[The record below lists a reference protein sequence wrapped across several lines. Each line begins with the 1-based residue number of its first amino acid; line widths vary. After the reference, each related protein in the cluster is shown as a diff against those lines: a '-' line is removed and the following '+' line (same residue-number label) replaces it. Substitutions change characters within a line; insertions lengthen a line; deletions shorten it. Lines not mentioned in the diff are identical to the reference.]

1 MLADLIL
8 IVWGE
13 CENCCFEEK
22 QWVAHVVLNRLKE
35 PNKFRSI
42 EKDFKGYTRH
52 LKITNK
58 LERKAFKECVSA
70 VIHALID
77 DRIMKLDPTN
87 GAVFFALKD
96 DIDYSKTFGVD
107 VEMVKA
113 PKNFKHYFFKLR

>member
-8 IVWGE
+8 VVWGE
-13 CENCCFEEK
+13 AENCCFEEK
-22 QWVAHVVLNRLKE
+22 KWVAHVVLNRLKK

-42 EKDFKGYTRH
+42 EEDFKGYTRP

-58 LERKAFKECVSA
+58 LERRAFKECVEASLSA
-70 VIHALID
+70 LYET
-77 DRIMKLDPTN
+77 KLNIDPTD

-96 DIDYSKTFGVD
+96 NIDYSKAFRVD
-107 VEMVKA
+107 VEMVET